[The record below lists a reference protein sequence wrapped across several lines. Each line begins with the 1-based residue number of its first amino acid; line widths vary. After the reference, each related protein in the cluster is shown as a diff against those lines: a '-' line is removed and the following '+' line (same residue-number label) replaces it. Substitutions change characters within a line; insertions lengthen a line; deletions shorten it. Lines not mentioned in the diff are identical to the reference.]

1 LGSSAMRLFL
11 KILFAFFVVFL
22 VAVILYYLF
31 LLSNAGKVITGVL
44 RSYTGS
50 EVTYRHY
57 RVTPSLQVKMDEI
70 KSGEAS
76 IQSLVCRINP
86 AGILSGGVLIDRLE
100 LNGPEF
106 YFHKEPGAYSVLSS
120 DKPSGNVP
128 SLPVLRRL
136 KHIVFIIKELS
147 IKDGIVHFSDA
158 PRGKAL
164 KLDVN
169 KFFLN
174 AVNVAF
180 PPKDQ
185 DIVFKIGGEVP
196 WESLPDLGILEGRGR
211 VNWVRKDINAEFKVQ
226 DIDAVF
232 FYPYY
237 DNWVDLEKT
246 RIEQARLA
254 FSCELNGRDNKV
266 AAKCRLELSDMHFK
280 PYQEGE
286 KPKMSDKLAQAILD
300 IFKGADNKLKLDFT
314 IHTTLDQPRFGLQNI
329 KSAVEEKIER
339 ARPLDKFRPPD
350 AVSLSRTIVQG
361 TFKGVNDLYKAV
373 VSGISGMGKAFR
385 TIFNICTKKE

>member
-1 LGSSAMRLFL
+1 MRLFL
-11 KILFAFFVVFL
+11 KILFTVLVVFL
-22 VAVILYYLF
+22 AVVVFYYLF

-44 RSYTGS
+44 RSCTGS
-50 EVTYRHY
+50 EVTYRYY
-57 RVTPSLQVKMDEI
+57 RVTPSLLVKMEEI
-70 KSGEAS
+70 KSGEVS

-86 AGILSGGVLIDRLE
+86 VGILSKGVLIDRLE

-106 YFHKEPGAYSVLSS
+106 YFHKEPGAYSALSAG
-120 DKPSGNVP
+120 KPSGSVL
-128 SLPVLRRL
+128 SLPDVRWL
-136 KHIVFIIKELS
+136 KHIVFTIKKLS

-158 PRGKAL
+158 PGGKAL
-164 KLDVN
+164 KLKVN

-180 PPKDQ
+180 PPQDQ
-185 DIVFKIGGEVP
+185 DIVFKIGGKVP

-237 DNWVDLEKT
+237 DKWVNLEKT

-286 KPKMSDKLAQAILD
+286 KPKMSDKLAQAVLD
-300 IFKGADNKLKLDFT
+300 IFKGEDNKLKLDFS
-314 IHTTLDQPRFGLQNI
+314 IYTTLDQPRFGLQNI
-329 KSAVEEKIER
+329 KSVVEEKIER
-339 ARPLDKFRPPD
+339 ARPLDKFRPSD

-361 TFKGVNDLYKAV
+361 TFKGVNDLSKAV
-373 VSGISGMGKAFR
+373 ISGVSGIGKAFR
-385 TIFNICTKKE
+385 TIFNVCTKKE

>member
-1 LGSSAMRLFL
+1 MRLFF
-11 KILFAFFVVFL
+11 KILLTVFIVFL
-22 VAVILYYLF
+22 AVVVLYYLF

-44 RSYTGS
+44 RSCTGS
-50 EVTYRHY
+50 EVTYRYY
-57 RVTPSLQVKMDEI
+57 RVTPSLLVKMEEI

-106 YFHKEPGAYSVLSS
+106 YFHKEPGAYSALSAG
-120 DKPSGNVP
+120 KPSGSVP
-128 SLPVLRRL
+128 SLPGVRWL
-136 KHIVFIIKELS
+136 KHIVFTIKELS

-158 PRGKAL
+158 PGGKAL
-164 KLDVN
+164 KLEVN

-180 PPKDQ
+180 PPQDQ
-185 DIVFKIGGEVP
+185 NIVFKIEGEIP
-196 WESLPDLGILEGRGR
+196 WGSSPDLGILEGRGR
-211 VNWVRKDINAEFKVQ
+211 VNWVRKDINAELKVQ

-237 DNWVDLEKT
+237 DNWVNLEKI

-286 KPKMSDKLAQAILD
+286 KPKMSDKLAHAVLD
-300 IFKGADNKLKLDFT
+300 IFKGEDNKLKLDFT
-314 IHTTLDQPRFGLQNI
+314 IHTTLDRPRFGLQNI
-329 KSAVEEKIER
+329 KNAVEEKIER

-361 TFKGVNDLYKAV
+361 TFKGVNDLSKAV
-373 VSGISGMGKAFR
+373 VSGVSGIGKAFR
-385 TIFNICTKKE
+385 TILNVCTKKE